1 MREFL
6 AEIADHYIAFWTEVL
21 PFLVAVVLVVLT
33 LIALLAL
40 AFIAF
45 RYFL

>member
-21 PFLVAVVLVVLT
+21 PFAIAVILVVLT
-33 LIALLAL
+33 LIALF
-40 AFIAF
+40 AFVFII
-45 RYFL
+45 LKHLL